1 MWFFALRERRIVHRW
16 NRLFHLSVYRGLHR
30 GPLRDELAIL
40 IVAFI
45 IILFSILDIDE
56 CASFPCKNGGTCYDY
71 IDYFTCG
78 CPPGYTGE
86 YCQTGESLWVILLVH
101 FIASFLIQTS
111 TNVRLYL
118 AKTAGLVSMEST
130 ISRVSA
136 LQATP
141 ETNARQ
147 VIIAIFYN
155 FVHREFLF
163 IQMSTNVGLILVRTA
178 ELASMELTIL
188 RVIAWQ
194 ATPETNAKR
203 VREFWV

>member
-1 MWFFALRERRIVHRW
+1 MHRW
-16 NRLFHLSVYRGLHR
+16 NRLFRLSVYSGLHR

-40 IVAFI
+40 IAAFSV
-45 IILFSILDIDE
+45 ILFSILDIDE

-71 IDYFTCG
+71 IDYFTCD

-86 YCQTGESLWVILLVH
+86 YCQTGESLWVILLVD
-101 FIASFLIQTS
+101 FIASFLIASFLIQTS
-111 TNVRLYL
+111 TNVRLFL
-118 AKTAGLVSMEST
+118 AKTAGLVWMEST

-136 LQATP
+136 LQATL
-141 ETNARQ
+141 ENNARQ

-163 IQMSTNVGLILVRTA
+163 IQISTNVGLILVRTA

-188 RVIAWQ
+188 RVIVWQ

-203 VREFWV
+203 VREFCV